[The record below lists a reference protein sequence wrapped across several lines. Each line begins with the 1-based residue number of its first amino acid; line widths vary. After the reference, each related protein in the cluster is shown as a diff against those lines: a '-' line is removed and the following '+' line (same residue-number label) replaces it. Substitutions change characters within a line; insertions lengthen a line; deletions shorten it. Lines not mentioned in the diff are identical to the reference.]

1 MAGMSVCDRSRL
13 LQLAERLPGDEI
25 PAATRY
31 LEFLTSR
38 RDPYLL
44 YLMSV
49 PEDEEELS
57 AEGRRLLAEG
67 WEDIKAGRLMGS
79 DEAKQELGL

>member
-1 MAGMSVCDRSRL
+1 M
-13 LQLAERLPGDEI
+13 
-25 PAATRY
+25 
-31 LEFLTSR
+31 EFLTSR

>member
-1 MAGMSVCDRSRL
+1 MQSLSSDGYKP
-13 LQLAERLPGDEI
+13 Q
-25 PAATRY
+25 
-31 LEFLTSR
+31 
-38 RDPYLL
+38 
-44 YLMSV
+44 
-49 PEDEEELS
+49 EELS

>member
-1 MAGMSVCDRSRL
+1 ML
-13 LQLAERLPGDEI
+13 
-25 PAATRY
+25 RY
-31 LEFLTSR
+31 LEFLMSR